1 MEEAV
6 YIMDNKGADPVWWNG
21 SYADEVADQSCLLP
35 ITVMSFH
42 INLSAIDHSEMAS
55 DINWFLRRFLA
66 LCAKALIKTNNDLGN
81 IYSHKRKLLVMLE
94 SLERLF
100 KSTSS
105 ALSLKKEH
113 LPPDKCS
120 IFSSLEERT
129 LKVLIFPCTK
139 IDIIS

>member
-1 MEEAV
+1 MEEVV
-6 YIMDNKGADPVWWNG
+6 YIMDNKGAAPVWWNG

-55 DINWFLRRFLA
+55 DINWFSRRFLA

-105 ALSLKKEH
+105 ALSQNKWSIRHCPDRRSFITSFGEHQNFIKK
-113 LPPDKCS
+113 
-120 IFSSLEERT
+120 
-129 LKVLIFPCTK
+129 
-139 IDIIS
+139 

>member
-1 MEEAV
+1 MIWE
-6 YIMDNKGADPVWWNG
+6 IF
-21 SYADEVADQSCLLP
+21 
-35 ITVMSFH
+35 I
-42 INLSAIDHSEMAS
+42 
-55 DINWFLRRFLA
+55 
-66 LCAKALIKTNNDLGN
+66 LI
-81 IYSHKRKLLVMLE
+81 REKLLVMLE

-129 LKVLIFPCTK
+129 LKVLIFPYAK
-139 IDIIS
+139 LDIIFY